1 MVTACVTVLSLCLLL
16 VGCSPHILHPAA
28 LAEGQTMFQPLPDG
42 SETLI
47 GVALSGGGSR
57 AAYFGA
63 AGLEA
68 LANVRVGADRRSLL
82 ERITHMSS
90 VSGGSVASSYFASRK
105 PPATVPVFHGDTVS
119 PQYRTFFDEYREAM
133 GANIQWGI
141 EWRQLIKARWL
152 SSPKRAASLAEVL
165 DRSYLNGMTLAD
177 LYAREQRRD
186 IPQLILN
193 STLYNN
199 GRRVVM
205 TTVPP
210 DDFKYDFVR
219 ILQDQL
225 ETKHGGKPLPP
236 SLRVAEQ
243 ALMPNTF
250 EEYGIDARAIPL
262 SYAVAASASFPFF
275 IGPIS
280 VVSPILADTYLHVGD
295 GGMFDNQGTESLLQ
309 VFLKKLE
316 SRDQKT
322 VKRGL
327 VVAFDSS
334 FPFWIQNTTL
344 DHLKDGFKIFVDDPT
359 RIVGIMEQRANAYQ
373 TATWHI
379 LQTEG
384 IVLPD
389 DTVLKVIVIRHTDLE
404 IWPEQAEAVTTLIPE
419 ACNKER
425 ENLTNREQ
433 VREHL
438 AMIATKFKL
447 PSACDRA
454 LLRLAAQRGVARYA
468 SEIMQFLGRQ

>member
-1 MVTACVTVLSLCLLL
+1 MVTVYVTVISLCLLL
-16 VGCSPHILHPAA
+16 VGCSPHILHPVAFTKG
-28 LAEGQTMFQPLPDG
+28 EPMFQALPDG

-68 LANVRVGADRRSLL
+68 LANVRVGEDRRSLL
-82 ERITHMSS
+82 DKITHMSS
-90 VSGGSVASSYFASRK
+90 VSGGSVASSYFTSRK
-105 PPATVPVFHGDTVS
+105 PPATVPVFNGDTVS
-119 PQYRTFFDEYREAM
+119 PQYRTFFDQYREAM
-133 GANIQWGI
+133 AANIQWGI
-141 EWRQLIKARWL
+141 EWRQVIKTRWL

-165 DRSYLNGMTLAD
+165 DRSHLNGMTFAD

-186 IPQLILN
+186 VPQLILN

-210 DDFKYDFVR
+210 ADFKYDFVH
-219 ILQDQL
+219 ILEEQL
-225 ETKHGGKPLPP
+225 KAKHGGKPLPP
-236 SLRVAEQ
+236 SLRVAQQ
-243 ALMPNTF
+243 ALIPNTF
-250 EEYGIDARAIPL
+250 EEYGIDVRDIPV

-280 VVSPILADTYLHVGD
+280 IVSPSQPHTYLHVGD
-295 GGMFDNQGTESLLQ
+295 GGLFDNQGTESLVQ

-316 SRDQKT
+316 GRAQDG
-322 VKRGL
+322 VRRGL

-344 DHLKDGFKIFVDDPT
+344 DRLKDGFKVFVDDPT

-373 TATWHI
+373 AATWHI

-384 IVLPD
+384 IVLPAE
-389 DTVLKVIVIRHTDLE
+389 TVLKVIVIRHTDLE
-404 IWPEQAEAVTTLIPE
+404 IWPEQAEAVATLIPD
-419 ACNKER
+419 ACSKER
-425 ENLTNREQ
+425 EHLTTREQ
-433 VREHL
+433 LREHL

-447 PSACDRA
+447 PLACDRA
-454 LLRLAAQRGVARYA
+454 LLELAAQRGVARFA
-468 SEIMQFLGRQ
+468 PEIRQFLGQP

>member
-1 MVTACVTVLSLCLLL
+1 MVSACVTVLSLCLLL

-28 LAEGQTMFQPLPDG
+28 LAKSETTFQPLPDS

-68 LANVRVGADRRSLL
+68 LADVRVGADRRSLL
-82 ERITHMSS
+82 EQITHMSS

-105 PPATVPVFHGDTVS
+105 PPATVPVFAGDTIS
-119 PQYRTFFDEYREAM
+119 SQYRAFFDQYREAM
-133 GANIQWGI
+133 AANIQWGI
-141 EWRQLIKARWL
+141 EWRQVIKTRWL
-152 SSPKRAASLAEVL
+152 SSPNRAASLAEVL
-165 DRSYLNGMTLAD
+165 DRSYLKGMTLAD
-177 LYAREQRRD
+177 LYVREQRRD
-186 IPQLILN
+186 VPQLILN

-205 TTVPP
+205 TTVPAA
-210 DDFKYDFVR
+210 DFKYDFIH

-225 ETKHGGKPLPP
+225 KAKHGGKPLPP

-250 EEYGIDARAIPL
+250 EEYGIDARHIPI

-280 VVSPILADTYLHVGD
+280 VVSPIYPDTYLHVGD
-295 GGMFDNQGTESLLQ
+295 GGLFDNQGTESLLQ

-316 SRDQKT
+316 GPGQGA

-344 DHLKDGFKIFVDDPT
+344 DHLKDGFKVFVDDPT

-373 TATWHI
+373 VAMWHI

-384 IVLPD
+384 IVLPA

-404 IWPEQAEAVTTLIPE
+404 IWPEQSEAVAALIPD
-419 ACNKER
+419 ACGKER
-425 ENLTNREQ
+425 EHLRTREQ

-454 LLRLAAQRGVARYA
+454 ILQLAAKRGVARFA
-468 SEIMQFLGRQ
+468 DEIRQFLGQQ